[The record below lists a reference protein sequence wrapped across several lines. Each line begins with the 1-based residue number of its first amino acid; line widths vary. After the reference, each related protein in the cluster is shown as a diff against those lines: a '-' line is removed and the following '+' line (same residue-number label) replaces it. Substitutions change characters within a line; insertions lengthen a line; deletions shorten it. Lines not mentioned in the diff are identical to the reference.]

1 MSLEGTS
8 KTKSAQEAIKCSEK
22 AQTIYNL
29 FGIKDGA
36 KAMDNN
42 IALMKDNL
50 AKQLFD
56 MSVAASHS
64 ENMRFGYECN
74 LEHLA
79 QLHWIR

>member
-1 MSLEGTS
+1 
-8 KTKSAQEAIKCSEK
+8 
-22 AQTIYNL
+22 L